1 MISALMAT
9 AIAIFQCFIHCEGQR
24 QKNSVHKPPLSKKK
38 RAEVGDGTD
47 SSCRNVLKMPVVLHE
62 GCHGLQVVKASKKAS
77 LPPSWSTSHGELS
90 TSHEVSEAVE

>member
-62 GCHGLQVVKASKKAS
+62 GCHGLQVVKASKKLLCHRVGPPAMAS
-77 LPPSWSTSHGELS
+77 CPP
-90 TSHEVSEAVE
+90 AMK